1 MHTFSFSAPA
11 SAGIPSRIWR
21 TRKADSGLR
30 DAPRRLHRPPQPSG
44 PRVRLIFLGREGGA
58 RGRRGAVPGLGGAAA
73 ARAAEAGG
81 RAAPRGLRALS
92 AGAGP
97 LRARGAR
104 GCARVRSWAL
114 AAAAA
119 VPLSQQTPP
128 PASPPAWPCPEEP
141 SVSDRSPAGEACPRA
156 ARVGAAAEGRPFL
169 SRGPAAPRCRCLRAG
184 KSLGLPGL
192 EPGSCHFPSRDVQ
205 GRKKWS
211 ARLPGEGMGSIT
223 SRSRGSWLKR
233 HPGERVGRRWNPGAP
248 YTRPALGGY
257 IYIFKPLKGVA
268 LSLETGKG
276 RQGFSWDCG
285 IEGRGPR
292 ENPR

>member
-1 MHTFSFSAPA
+1 MSTKVNTPYVHHLDSTINIQPSLLVTVSIHLSPHSSILPLTKGAGVANCRWLSSGDSRGCPLHTFSFSAPA

-44 PRVRLIFLGREGGA
+44 PRVRLIFLGGGGGA

-141 SVSDRSPAGEACPRA
+141 SILKKKVPKIQPVVTLNFYCT
-156 ARVGAAAEGRPFL
+156 
-169 SRGPAAPRCRCLRAG
+169 
-184 KSLGLPGL
+184 LG
-192 EPGSCHFPSRDVQ
+192 
-205 GRKKWS
+205 
-211 ARLPGEGMGSIT
+211 
-223 SRSRGSWLKR
+223 
-233 HPGERVGRRWNPGAP
+233 
-248 YTRPALGGY
+248 
-257 IYIFKPLKGVA
+257 
-268 LSLETGKG
+268 
-276 RQGFSWDCG
+276 
-285 IEGRGPR
+285 
-292 ENPR
+292 